1 MRITEVKIFQKEDED
16 KKLRAFA
23 TITFDDCFVVRD
35 IKIIEGS
42 KGYFVA
48 MPSRR
53 VKESCSQCHHR
64 NVIRSHYCNH
74 CGSKLES
81 LDGTPKADH
90 HDESGDEIKT
100 RQSEHKDIAHPITS
114 GFREIIQI
122 AVLEAYEKQKK
133 GK

>member
-23 TITFDDCFVVRD
+23 TITFDNCFVVRD

-53 VKESCSQCHHR
+53 VKESCPKCRHR
-64 NVIRSHYCNH
+64 NVVRSRYCNQ
-74 CGSKLES
+74 CGAQLES
-81 LDGTPKADH
+81 LDGKPKTEQH
-90 HDESGDEIKT
+90 EEPLGDARV
-100 RQSEHKDIAHPITS
+100 RQSEHKDIAHPITAE
-114 GFREIIQI
+114 FRETIQNV
-122 AVLEAYEKQKK
+122 VLEAYEKQKK